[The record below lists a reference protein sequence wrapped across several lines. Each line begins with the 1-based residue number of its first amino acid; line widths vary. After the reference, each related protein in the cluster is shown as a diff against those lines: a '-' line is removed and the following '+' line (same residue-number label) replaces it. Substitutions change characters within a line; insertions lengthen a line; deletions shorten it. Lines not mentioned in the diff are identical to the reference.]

1 MQTDPFSLFNKWYQL
16 AITDS
21 PLRFPGAVCI
31 STVDTEGFPDG
42 RFVDLKDVSEKGFTF
57 CTHLDSAKANALT
70 HNPKIAL
77 TVWWDHI
84 GRQVRVKGIAQPLT
98 DTASERYWAERSREA
113 HITTWGSAQ
122 SEVLE
127 SPVALTEKLAA
138 AQARFQNVEFIPRP
152 ANWGGYCIDPTTIE
166 FLTFREDR
174 LHERVR
180 FQRLSGDWERVLL
193 QP

>member
-1 MQTDPFSLFNKWYQL
+1 MQMDPILLFNEWYQL

-31 STVDTEGFPDG
+31 STIDPEGFPDG
-42 RFVDLKDVSEKGFTF
+42 RFVDLKDVSDEGFTF
-57 CTHLDSAKANALT
+57 CTHLDSAKAQALK

-84 GRQVRVKGIAQPLT
+84 GRQVRVKGIAQPLSEA
-98 DTASERYWAERSREA
+98 ASDGYWAQRSREA
-113 HITTWGSAQ
+113 HITTWGSVQ
-122 SEVLE
+122 SELLE
-127 SPVALTEKLAA
+127 SSAALAEKLAA
-138 AQARFQNVEFIPRP
+138 AQTRFQDVPSIPRP
-152 ANWGGYCIDPTTIE
+152 ANWGGYCIKPTAIE

-180 FQRLSGDWERVLL
+180 YQWKSGNWERMLL